1 MIYLLWL
8 LPVLVGL
15 ILYLV
20 HQSIEVVKL
29 SAIALVAIMIYTL
42 VHQAIMKDN
51 LTRDTEWWGNY
62 AVSVHYYDDWD
73 EEVPCRHPI
82 YCTRYYECGDGKT
95 SRTCSDT
102 YVCGY
107 EHSYDVDYH
116 PEYWSMRFD
125 NGQENTI
132 SRNSYLYYCEL
143 WGNKKHFV
151 ELNRDYHSN
160 DGNDVACD
168 WNRLPETSETM
179 ITEHNY
185 ENRVQASTSV
195 FKAAKVD
202 TGEVKKYKL
211 FEYPLC
217 VSQQQPI
224 LLGIQTT
231 ASNDKLLRY
240 INGFY
245 GSRKQFKLFICC
257 WFNQSEITAEKQ
269 HSYWNNLNKNEFLV
283 CLGLNKDSTVQ
294 WCKTY
299 SWMDRPVLSV
309 KTEQFFRDN
318 KKLNLYRFAN
328 WLPKNIQAHWSRKH
342 FRDFK
347 YLKVELTQSQYT
359 IIFIVVFVLSI
370 LQFIIINKIARDYES
385 NYSQSYRR
393 FR

>member
-51 LTRDTEWWGNY
+51 FTRDTEWWGNY

-73 EEVPCRHPI
+73 EEVPCTHS
-82 YCTRYYECGDGKT
+82 YSCNCTTDKDGRE
-95 SRTCSDT
+95 SCSTC
-102 YVCGY
+102 Y
-107 EHSYDVDYH
+107 EHAYDVDYH
-116 PEYWSMRFD
+116 PEHWTIRYD
-125 NGQENTI
+125 NGVEYEI
-132 SRNSYLYYCEL
+132 DRNHYIFLCSL
-143 WGNKKHFV
+143 WGNKKYFV

-160 DGNDVACD
+160 DGDDMACNWD
-168 WNRLPETSETM
+168 KDPITSKV
-179 ITEHNY
+179 ITTQHNY
-185 ENRVQASTSV
+185 ENRLQTSSSV
-195 FKAAKVD
+195 FKAAKID
-202 TGEVKKYKL
+202 SIEVKQYKL
-211 FEYPLC
+211 FDYPLC
-217 VSQQQPI
+217 IGGKQEV
-224 LLGIQTT
+224 LLGLKTT
-231 ASNDKLLRY
+231 DINNKLLQY

-269 HSYWNNLNKNEFLV
+269 RSYWNNLNKNEFLV

-359 IIFIVVFVLSI
+359 IIFIVVFILSI